1 METLEEFDSEYP
13 LVLSFCERISPQDYE
28 GQGLSYTQK
37 SLQELF
43 TQMERKPSICE
54 RVVRKRKQAENER
67 GSLGQYLKVR
77 GPVTRRDPGMGRGVA
92 CPPAAKTS
100 SWRPAERRRRRPIL
114 MGGFSPMD
122 AKLWDSGLPAMPKIF
137 GSFPKQGS
145 CQQLPHL
152 VFPRLWPYFQ
162 PHFCFQHTCAGQ
174 VQRQQG
180 GRDGQGKPGPRYKLC
195 RGLNVF
201 SLYGKMLRE

>member
-28 GQGLSYTQK
+28 GQGLSYTQR

-77 GPVTRRDPGMGRGVA
+77 LQL
-92 CPPAAKTS
+92 AKEGTLG
-100 SWRPAERRRRRPIL
+100 WAE
-114 MGGFSPMD
+114 G
-122 AKLWDSGLPAMPKIF
+122 
-137 GSFPKQGS
+137 
-145 CQQLPHL
+145 CCPHL
-152 VFPRLWPYFQ
+152 VGMQQRLWPRAKKSAQ
-162 PHFCFQHTCAGQ
+162 WSQRCKQCAFKTERAVITPPGCHLDFFDSARPLPGFLSLLRSCLWLRHPSIAERFSSACRRAWRFTLPSWSKCLT
-174 VQRQQG
+174 QR
-180 GRDGQGKPGPRYKLC
+180 P
-195 RGLNVF
+195 
-201 SLYGKMLRE
+201 